1 MSTGGTLIVGAG
13 QAGVELAA
21 ALRAA
26 GDERPITM
34 IGTESHAPYQRP
46 PLSKGFLKDPS
57 DAGNLLLRDS
67 AWFAQQDIT
76 VVCGESVDSLVWESG
91 TAGTALTSTGREI
104 GFASLALATGA
115 NPRRL
120 PLPGTGLEGIHYLR
134 SVDDATKLAHGLE
147 KSANLVVIGGGF
159 IGLEVAE
166 TARQSGCRVTILEA
180 AHRLIGRAVCETTS
194 AFYLQA
200 IQRRGTTVRTGAD
213 IAGFAGDNGCVR
225 SVQVRDSAGN
235 LEEIAADLVLI
246 GIGVVPETG
255 LAEQLGLAVGNGV
268 HVDERMVASDG
279 RTVALG
285 DMANMPLPGGPRGDI
300 ERVRLESV
308 PNAIEQARIAAATL
322 MGGTESYSAVPW
334 FWSDQGG
341 IKLQIAGLSHGH
353 DRTVLRGDPDSE
365 KFSVLYYLR
374 GQLIA
379 ADCINNPRDFM
390 AVKTALRTGVP
401 LPPEMASDVT
411 VSLRELVRGGPV
423 AISR

>member
-1 MSTGGTLIVGAG
+1 M
-13 QAGVELAA
+13 
-21 ALRAA
+21 
-26 GDERPITM
+26 
-34 IGTESHAPYQRP
+34 
-46 PLSKGFLKDPS
+46 
-57 DAGNLLLRDS
+57 
-67 AWFAQQDIT
+67 
-76 VVCGESVDSLVWESG
+76 
-91 TAGTALTSTGREI
+91 
-104 GFASLALATGA
+104 
-115 NPRRL
+115 
-120 PLPGTGLEGIHYLR
+120 
-134 SVDDATKLAHGLE
+134 
-147 KSANLVVIGGGF
+147 
-159 IGLEVAE
+159 
-166 TARQSGCRVTILEA
+166 
-180 AHRLIGRAVCETTS
+180 
-194 AFYLQA
+194 
-200 IQRRGTTVRTGAD
+200 
-213 IAGFAGDNGCVR
+213 
-225 SVQVRDSAGN
+225 QVRDAAGN

-255 LAEQLGLAVGNGV
+255 LAEQLGLAVDNGV
-268 HVDERMVASDG
+268 LVDERMVASDG
-279 RTVALG
+279 RTVAIG

-401 LPPEMASDVT
+401 LPPDVAWDVT
-411 VSLRELVRGGPV
+411 
-423 AISR
+423 ASR

>member
-1 MSTGGTLIVGAG
+1 MSIGGTLIVGAG
-13 QAGVELAA
+13 QAGVELAT

-26 GDERPITM
+26 GDDRPITM
-34 IGTESHAPYQRP
+34 IGAERHAPYQRP

-57 DAGNLLLRDS
+57 DAGKLLLRDS
-67 AWFAQQDIT
+67 TWFAQQDIT
-76 VVCGESVDSLVWESG
+76 VACGESVDGLVWESDS
-91 TAGTALTSTGREI
+91 AGKALTSTGRKI

-115 NPRRL
+115 TPRRL
-120 PLPGTGLEGIHYLR
+120 SLPGADLGGIHYLR
-134 SVDDATKLAHGLE
+134 SVEDARTLAQGLGQ
-147 KSANLVVIGGGF
+147 SAKLVVIGGGF

-194 AFYLQA
+194 TFYLQA
-200 IQRRGTTVRTGAD
+200 VQRRGTKVRTGAE
-213 IAGFAGDNGCVR
+213 IAGFTGENGSVR
-225 SVQVRDSAGN
+225 SVQVRDATGN

-255 LAEQLGLAVGNGV
+255 LAERLGLAVDNGV

-300 ERVRLESV
+300 ERIRLESV

-365 KFSVLYYLR
+365 KFCVLYYLR
-374 GQLIA
+374 EQLVA

-401 LPPEMASDVT
+401 LPPDV
-411 VSLRELVRGGPV
+411 VWDVGVPLMEIVRGGQV
-423 AISR
+423 AVSI